1 MVKFMYMKKNI
12 IISLIIFIGIIVF
25 AIFTPEDDLPNNDN
39 ELLPQNFP
47 DYLKLENGE
56 LFCEYGDI
64 NNPDPSRGVVYSK
77 IKVDTVEFPGS
88 LRIVDYEYAKDKNNT
103 YYYESRCT
111 DSLPGYCSCY
121 FNKE

>member
-47 DYLKLENGE
+47 DYLKFRKWRVIL
-56 LFCEYGDI
+56 
-64 NNPDPSRGVVYSK
+64 
-77 IKVDTVEFPGS
+77 
-88 LRIVDYEYAKDKNNT
+88 
-103 YYYESRCT
+103 
-111 DSLPGYCSCY
+111 
-121 FNKE
+121 